1 MAKYTAS
8 PAIVTQWR
16 AMEKKENRFL
26 EKQYEQPSSVLDRLE
41 KKVPE
46 KMTDTLQAAFSKA
59 FRLIFE
65 KGTVVIEKTYN
76 KEEQQTAFLQNE
88 FIDEL
93 KGNQRTARA
102 FSKRSG
108 ATRWK
113 NLLLSGIEGIGLG
126 AVGVAI
132 PDIPIFTGMILKS
145 IYEIS
150 LSYGFEYEER
160 DERIFIL
167 KLIENVTLHGEALY
181 QSDRAVNRW
190 IHTGTPFAETEEEQI
205 QRTSD
210 AIAMDLLYSKFLQSI
225 PVAGILGGAYNP
237 LFIDKVTRYADVKYN
252 RRLLFQKMHP
262 KDARQE
268 TQSDEGSGARDITA
282 DTTETD
288 IKNPAETPIE

>member
-8 PAIVTQWR
+8 PAIVAQWR
-16 AMEKKENRFL
+16 TMEKKNNRL
-26 EKQYEQPSSVLDRLE
+26 QEKQYEQPSSMLNKLE

-65 KGTVVIEKTYN
+65 KGTIVIEKTYN

-88 FIDEL
+88 YINNL
-93 KGNQRTARA
+93 KENHRSARA
-102 FSKRSG
+102 FTKRSG
-108 ATRWK
+108 ATRLK
-113 NLLLSGIEGIGLG
+113 NLFLSGIEGIGLG

-150 LSYGFEYEER
+150 LSYGFEYEDRE
-160 DERIFIL
+160 ERIFIL
-167 KLIENVTLHGEALY
+167 KLIENVTLHGDALY
-181 QSDRAVNRW
+181 ESDRAVNRW
-190 IHTGTPFAETEEEQI
+190 IHTGEAFQETEEEQI

-210 AIAMDLLYSKFLQSI
+210 AIALDLLYSKFIPSI

-237 LFIDKVTRYADVKYN
+237 VFIDKVTRYADVKYH
-252 RRLLFQKMHP
+252 RRLLFRKMHP
-262 KDARQE
+262 KDGMQGNRPDDDGK
-268 TQSDEGSGARDITA
+268 SRDIT
-282 DTTETD
+282 TED
-288 IKNPAETPIE
+288 NAENPVRIPIE